1 VTAPADSWSP
11 RGLLARLV
19 DLLFPP
25 RCGGCGR
32 LGAWFCAACVTQI
45 EPPIPP
51 GWVCGGCGATPLGTC
66 RDRRC
71 RQAPLAGLLVV
82 GAFEGPLREAI
93 HALKY
98 RKQRALAP
106 ALAGLLAVAL
116 AHNPLPGDAPAP
128 QVLAVPL
135 HPMRIRERGFS
146 QSTLLAE
153 ALAAQQGCGLV
164 AGLVRARAT
173 PPQVG
178 LPADARRANVI
189 GAFAWNGD
197 HPPPACPLL
206 LVDDVYTTGATM
218 TAAATALQAHG
229 AGRIYGLALARP
241 RTI

>member
-1 VTAPADSWSP
+1 MTGGITTEPGP
-11 RGLLARLV
+11 RRLLAWLA

-32 LGAWFCAACVTQI
+32 LGAWFCPACVGRV

-51 GWVCGGCGATPLGTC
+51 GWVCAACGAEWSPACAAGC
-66 RDRRC
+66 RADP
-71 RQAPLAGLLVV
+71 AAVLAV

-106 ALAGLLAVAL
+106 ALAGLL
-116 AHNPLPGDAPAP
+116 DAGLEQGPTPWGAAP
-128 QVLAVPL
+128 PMLLAVPL
-135 HPMRIRERGFS
+135 HAGRERERGFS
-146 QSTLLAE
+146 QSAVLAE
-153 ALAAQQGCGLV
+153 ALAARRGYDLLP
-164 AGLVRARAT
+164 GLVRTRAT

-178 LPADARRANVI
+178 LLSQARQANVA
-189 GAFAWNGD
+189 GAFAWTGSAA
-197 HPPPACPLL
+197 PPRRPLV

-218 TAAATALQAHG
+218 AAAADALRAAG
-229 AGRIYGLALARP
+229 AGPIYGLALARP